1 MKILVCYNPYSST
14 QKISKN
20 KDLLKRK
27 LSLKYDIIDFFE
39 STSPKSITEKISKD
53 GNDYDTILVSGG
65 DGTLNEAVTGVMRG
79 NIITPISYIPSGT
92 VNDVGSI
99 LKLKK
104 NVKKSLNTTLD
115 GVPVK
120 MDVCKVNDSYFI
132 YVCAAGKFTSISY
145 DIDYK
150 LKKKWGKFAYFIR
163 AVQELPK
170 EAGVRIRIK
179 YNDEVTYSNS
189 YVMFGFNWQQF
200 GGFRFYRRKKP
211 KLNDGIMDFTF
222 IEKTKRWNIG
232 RTIGFMLHG
241 DLAKNGIRTI
251 SSDKISIEMDKSVD
265 FNVDGE
271 YAFTSD
277 KVDFSVIKEGI
288 SIIVPRKT
296 YKRLFKNEK

>member
-115 GVPVK
+115 GMV
-120 MDVCKVNDSYFI
+120 S
-132 YVCAAGKFTSISY
+132 AT
-145 DIDYK
+145 
-150 LKKKWGKFAYFIR
+150 L
-163 AVQELPK
+163 
-170 EAGVRIRIK
+170 
-179 YNDEVTYSNS
+179 YST
-189 YVMFGFNWQQF
+189 
-200 GGFRFYRRKKP
+200 
-211 KLNDGIMDFTF
+211 L
-222 IEKTKRWNIG
+222 
-232 RTIGFMLHG
+232 
-241 DLAKNGIRTI
+241 
-251 SSDKISIEMDKSVD
+251 
-265 FNVDGE
+265 
-271 YAFTSD
+271 
-277 KVDFSVIKEGI
+277 
-288 SIIVPRKT
+288 
-296 YKRLFKNEK
+296 